1 MPSLNV
7 DSIQRLY
14 VAYFNRPADPVGET
28 YWIGKLDA
36 ITGGAVATQ
45 AQLTAFAT
53 TNFSPSAEYTATYAG
68 QTNAQIVDNLYL
80 NLFGRHAEAAGDLYW
95 AGKLTDGSLT
105 FAQLALTLTYSAQG
119 TDATAIANKVTV
131 ANLFTTAIDT
141 TAEIT
146 GYSGASANNIA
157 RNWLS
162 SVTSDAATVTAATAS
177 VGSTVSSA
185 VFAGASS
192 SANSFTLTTGADT
205 ASATVFSGVISTT
218 AGATSDTL
226 TAADTLTGTGTTPS
240 LNITHTGAAN
250 TDALNGALITGI
262 QTVNVRNA
270 STTGVGNLVTL
281 DASKIS
287 GLTAV
292 NANLSTGDLAVTNL
306 ATGATVGVIGNGTL
320 TNGATSYAYKTV
332 SAARNIAISGGATG
346 TGVISNTDASPTT
359 ATAATI
365 SSTGAANTVGAIT
378 LTDNGSR
385 ATITSLTV
393 NAAANLT
400 ATLTAADFAATSALT
415 VSGAAT
421 SVSLANATN
430 FATIDASGLTA
441 GGLTATLGTGVTSF
455 KGGAGNDVVTTATL
469 TATVAGEVD
478 GGAGTNTLVVA
489 AAANINSA
497 TTGAEFT
504 HFQILKHGIATALDI
519 SNVAGITSEI
529 LTASGAG
536 LINLN
541 ATQAGAVTLQAT
553 DNAFTLALADYSGSS
568 DVVSL
573 TLQNATPALAA
584 TVISATAQTITGFE
598 TENVAVNSGIAT
610 ALTSSAATGADQITF
625 AAAANL
631 KSLVVTG
638 AYDIGINVAANA
650 TALTKI
656 DVSGLT
662 GTAGAGI
669 TLGAQTGALVVTG
682 SANADFITLSTPGG
696 AGTQTINAGGGD
708 DTVTGTQAQVAAATI
723 DGGTGVNTLSLTDT
737 ATAITDATFLNVS
750 NIQKVALGNTTTLTW
765 NVGGYANA
773 IATGNGGVLD
783 VTIGAPLAPTSVASL
798 NASTLSGTNSLKLN
812 LTTDG
817 VVVGG
822 NALTITGS
830 AKGADA
836 ITLSTGLATTD
847 HIILNETGT
856 GNVSIDYSGFV
867 IGGATSSLTINLGS
881 GTATVTGGVGPV
893 ATAGSTQIV
902 TGTGLANITL
912 AAAHSSTGLDVS
924 TAAHSTT
931 TVIDT
936 VKNFTMT
943 AGVGTTDYLHF
954 ADTTVLVTAN
964 LNTNG
969 NSGWTVTTG
978 IATKSGAT
986 VADFIAAIASETGA
1000 VAAAAFSDGV
1010 NTWVGHGDGAAATTS
1025 SDHMVELVG
1034 LHTATVLVNGV
1045 FSATTIALF

>member
-177 VGSTVSSA
+177 VGSTVSSS
-185 VFAGASS
+185 VSAGASS
-192 SANSFTLTTGADT
+192 SASSFTLTTGADT

-346 TGVISNTDASPTT
+346 TGVISNTDASATT

-638 AYDIGINVAANA
+638 AYDIGIDVSANA

-669 TLGAQTGALVVTG
+669 TLGLQTGALVVTG
-682 SANADFITLSTPGG
+682 SANADFITLGTPGG

-723 DGGTGVNTLSLTDT
+723 DGGTGVNTLSLTDP
-737 ATAITDATFLNVS
+737 ATTINDATFLNVS
-750 NIQKVALGNTTTLTW
+750 HIQKVALGNTTTLTW

-783 VTIGAPLAPTSVASL
+783 VTIASLAPTSATLL

-817 VVVGG
+817 VAVGG
-822 NALTITGS
+822 NTVTITGS

-836 ITLSTGLATTD
+836 ITLSTVASATDKIT
-847 HIILNETGT
+847 LNETGT
-856 GNVSIDYSGFV
+856 GNVSIDYSGFLL
-867 IGGATSSLTINLGS
+867 GGAASTLTINLGS

-943 AGVGTTDYLHF
+943 AAPGTTDYLHF

>member
-177 VGSTVSSA
+177 VGSTVSSS
-185 VFAGASS
+185 VSAGASS
-192 SANSFTLTTGADT
+192 SASSFTLTTGADT

-346 TGVISNTDASPTT
+346 TGVISNTDASATT

-638 AYDIGINVAANA
+638 AYDIGIDVSANA

-669 TLGAQTGALVVTG
+669 TLGLQTGALVVTG
-682 SANADFITLSTPGG
+682 SANADFITLGTPGG

-723 DGGTGVNTLSLTDT
+723 DGGTGVNTLSLTDP
-737 ATAITDATFLNVS
+737 ATTINDATFLNVS
-750 NIQKVALGNTTTLTW
+750 HIQKVALGNTTTLTW

-783 VTIGAPLAPTSVASL
+783 VTIASLAPTSATLL

-817 VVVGG
+817 VAVGG
-822 NALTITGS
+822 NTVTITGS

-836 ITLSTGLATTD
+836 ITLSTVASATDKIT
-847 HIILNETGT
+847 LNETGT
-856 GNVSIDYSGFV
+856 GNVSIDYSGFLL
-867 IGGATSSLTINLGS
+867 GGAASTLTINLGS

-969 NSGWTVTTG
+969 NSGWTVTAG

>member
-177 VGSTVSSA
+177 VGSTVSSS
-185 VFAGASS
+185 VSAGASS
-192 SANSFTLTTGADT
+192 SASSFTLTTGADT

-346 TGVISNTDASPTT
+346 TGVISNTDASATT

-638 AYDIGINVAANA
+638 AYDIGIDVSANA

-669 TLGAQTGALVVTG
+669 TLGLQTGALVVTG
-682 SANADFITLSTPGG
+682 SANADFITLGTPGG

-723 DGGTGVNTLSLTDT
+723 DGGTGVNTLSLTDP
-737 ATAITDATFLNVS
+737 ATTINDATFLNVS
-750 NIQKVALGNTTTLTW
+750 HIQKVALGNTTTLTW

-783 VTIGAPLAPTSVASL
+783 VTIASLAPTSATLL

-817 VVVGG
+817 VAVGG
-822 NALTITGS
+822 NTVTITGS

-836 ITLSTGLATTD
+836 ITLSTVASATDKIT
-847 HIILNETGT
+847 LNETGT
-856 GNVSIDYSGFV
+856 GNVSIDYSGFLL
-867 IGGATSSLTINLGS
+867 GGAASTLTINLGS

-943 AGVGTTDYLHF
+943 AAPGTTDYLHF

-969 NSGWTVTTG
+969 NSGWTVTAG